1 MDEEVR
7 GKNRVLLIQK
17 GNSYIASSLLENLKN
32 GGSDIFSCG
41 ASINELAAAK
51 AYDYNAIILYG
62 SPDFVEDA
70 KILTFLADSI
80 DEDGIPYYVVADA
93 TELEVFKKVLP
104 ASTRRMEF
112 LRPVKVDE
120 VAFKINFDLLNNV
133 GVTHRKKILVVD
145 DSGTMLR
152 KIKGWLDDRY
162 KITLANSGARAMKA
176 LAREIPDLVLLDYEM
191 PIVDGRQVLGMMRDE
206 PEYAS
211 IPVIFLTGKSDA
223 ASVKSVL
230 DLKPEGYLL
239 KTESPG
245 KIIGQIDA
253 FFEKQGN

>member
-1 MDEEVR
+1 M
-7 GKNRVLLIQK
+7 
-17 GNSYIASSLLENLKN
+17 
-32 GGSDIFSCG
+32 
-41 ASINELAAAK
+41 
-51 AYDYNAIILYG
+51 
-62 SPDFVEDA
+62 
-70 KILTFLADSI
+70 
-80 DEDGIPYYVVADA
+80 
-93 TELEVFKKVLP
+93 LP
-104 ASTRRMEF
+104 ANCRRMEF

-120 VAFKINFDLLNNV
+120 VAFKINYDLLQNV

-176 LAREIPDLVLLDYEM
+176 LALEIPDLVLLDYEM

-206 PEYAS
+206 PEYN

-223 ASVKSVL
+223 ESVKSVL

-239 KTESPG
+239 KTESPD

-253 FFEKQGN
+253 FFAKQG

>member
-1 MDEEVR
+1 MDEETR
-7 GKNRVLLIQK
+7 GMNRVLLVQK
-17 GNSYIASSLLENLKN
+17 GNSYLATSLLSNLKEGGSETFSCQANVNEIAS
-32 GGSDIFSCG
+32 
-41 ASINELAAAK
+41 AK
-51 AYDYNAIILYG
+51 EYAYNAMILYG

-70 KILTFLADSI
+70 KVLTYLADNI
-80 DEDGIPYYVVADA
+80 EENDTPYYVIADS
-93 TELEVFKKVLP
+93 TELEVFKKMLP
-104 ASTRRMEF
+104 ANCRRMEF

-120 VAFKINFDLLNNV
+120 VAFKINYDLLQNV

-152 KIKGWLDDRY
+152 LDDRY

-176 LAREIPDLVLLDYEM
+176 LALEIPDLVLLDYEM

-206 PEYAS
+206 PEYAN

-223 ASVKSVL
+223 ESVKSVL

-239 KTESPG
+239 KTESPD

-253 FFEKQGN
+253 FFAKQG

>member
-1 MDEEVR
+1 MDEETR
-7 GKNRVLLIQK
+7 GMNRVLLVQK
-17 GNSYIASSLLENLKN
+17 GNSYLATSLLSNLKEGGSETFSCQANVNEIAS
-32 GGSDIFSCG
+32 
-41 ASINELAAAK
+41 AK
-51 AYDYNAIILYG
+51 EYAYNAMILYG

-70 KILTFLADSI
+70 KVLTYLADNI
-80 DEDGIPYYVVADA
+80 EENDTPYYVIADS
-93 TELEVFKKVLP
+93 TELEVFKKMLP
-104 ASTRRMEF
+104 ANCRRMEF

-120 VAFKINFDLLNNV
+120 VAFKINYDLLQNV

-176 LAREIPDLVLLDYEM
+176 LALEIPDLVLLDYEM

-206 PEYAS
+206 PEYAN

-223 ASVKSVL
+223 ESVKSVL

-239 KTESPG
+239 KTESPD

-253 FFEKQGN
+253 FFAKQG